1 MEEVPS
7 ASTLPLSNWSMT
19 TSTLCQYLHN
29 KNNERA
35 FMENKHT
42 LVQDLKQ

>member
-1 MEEVPS
+1 MEEVSS
-7 ASTLPLSNWSMT
+7 ASTLPLNNLSMN
-19 TSTLCQYLHN
+19 TSILCQYLHN

-35 FMENKHT
+35 CMENKHP